1 MPDVK
6 ARARSA
12 HRVSVQWDLDH
23 IAKYLQDQLGQK
35 LVGHI
40 AKADPKTVGHWAR
53 GEQRPRAETEK
64 RIRMAFQV
72 FHLLLGEDDAHTV
85 RAWFIGI
92 NPQLDDQA
100 PADAIREDRLGDVWV
115 AAQAYIAGG

>member
-6 ARARSA
+6 ARAREA
-12 HRVSVQWDLDH
+12 HRKSVKWSFDH
-23 IAKYLQDQLGQK
+23 MAEFLRDQLGLK
-35 LVGHI
+35 LVGHM
-40 AKADPKTVGHWAR
+40 AKVDPKTVAHWAQ
-53 GEQRPRAETEK
+53 GQTPRPEAEK
-64 RIRMAFQV
+64 RVRLAFQV
-72 FHLLLGEDDAHTV
+72 FQLLQADDDAHTV

-100 PADAIREDRLGDVWV
+100 PADAVRAGRLEDVWV